1 MSTATPPMHITEST
15 NRVATVTEWMA
26 DHGHQ
31 LPEHRSVDISVR
43 KGHAT
48 VTLFAGPG
56 AIDRTREGFGQPWLA
71 MKADEDGVDAG
82 IWELADTVATL
93 TVIEQ
98 PEEAS

>member
-56 AIDRTREGFGQPWLA
+56 AIDRTREGFGQPWFTAALGGG
-71 MKADEDGVDAG
+71 MRS
-82 IWELADTVATL
+82 ATWRPTPTITL
-93 TVIEQ
+93 YVIER
-98 PEEAS
+98 PEVAS